1 VAIRQTTICCCS
13 AVALIALLASS
24 GRAQTS
30 VPAARAVKQ
39 NRSADDKT
47 PLPLFPVASVW
58 TLALNN
64 ALTAPPAFRGSLAV
78 FALEGEQIV
87 AYDLSKGSRLWL
99 TTITTNVEPAIG
111 TNEVFIADDGGISA
125 LSLSSGE
132 LVWRQPFA
140 DTLATP
146 PVVDRDRLILT
157 TSSGDIVALRAS
169 DGMELWRQ
177 HLPAAPSSRPA
188 VSATRAFVATA
199 DKQVVALN
207 SDDGAVVW
215 SRMLGG
221 VGHDILPGD
230 DRIFL
235 GASDRVFYCLNTK
248 DGEVAWRWPTGADA
262 IGVPS
267 ADDRVVY
274 FVSLDN
280 LLRALNR
287 SNGVQQW
294 KSALAFRPISGPLKW
309 SETLVVAG
317 TEPVLQ
323 GFSTR
328 EGRSLGRYPVSTELS
343 AQPYLFVDN
352 SRVFPVLVTISADIV
367 GRATVT
373 GATRDIEP
381 AQLPLAPLPNVV
393 PVPTSPA
400 APRVLEVV
408 SPLPNLIRVDP
419 AARP

>member
-1 VAIRQTTICCCS
+1 
-13 AVALIALLASS
+13 
-24 GRAQTS
+24 
-30 VPAARAVKQ
+30 
-39 NRSADDKT
+39 
-47 PLPLFPVASVW
+47 
-58 TLALNN
+58 
-64 ALTAPPAFRGSLAV
+64 V
-78 FALEGEQIV
+78 FSLEGEQIV

-99 TTITTNVEPAIG
+99 TTITTTIEPAIG
-111 TNEVFIADDGGISA
+111 TNEVFIADEGGISA

-140 DTLATP
+140 ETLATP

-157 TSSGDIVALRAS
+157 TSGGDIVALRAS

-177 HLPAAPSSRPA
+177 RLAQAPSSRPA
-188 VSATRAFVATA
+188 VTSTRVFVATG

-207 SDDGAVVW
+207 SDDGAVLW

-221 VGHDILPGD
+221 VGRDILAGD

-235 GASDRVFYCLNTK
+235 GSSDRVFYCLNTK
-248 DGEVAWRWPTGADA
+248 DGEVAWRWPTADA
-262 IGVPS
+262 IGLPS

-280 LLRALNR
+280 LLRGLNR

-294 KSALAFRPISGPLKW
+294 KSALPFRPISGPLRW

-328 EGRSLGRYPVSTELS
+328 EGKSLGRFPVSTELS

-352 SRVFPVLVTISADIV
+352 SKVFPVLVTISADIV

-373 GATRDIEP
+373 GATREIEP
-381 AQLPLAPLPNVV
+381 TQLALTPLPNVV
-393 PVPTSPA
+393 SFPTMPA

>member
-1 VAIRQTTICCCS
+1 M
-13 AVALIALLASS
+13 
-24 GRAQTS
+24 
-30 VPAARAVKQ
+30 
-39 NRSADDKT
+39 
-47 PLPLFPVASVW
+47 
-58 TLALNN
+58 NN

-99 TTITTNVEPAIG
+99 TTITTDVEPAIG

-140 DTLATP
+140 ETLATP
-146 PVVDRDRLILT
+146 PVVDRDRLILAT
-157 TSSGDIVALRAS
+157 TDGDIVVLRGS

-177 HLPAAPSSRPA
+177 HLPQAPSSRPA
-188 VSATRAFVATA
+188 VSSTRVFVATG

-207 SDDGAVVW
+207 SDDGAVLL

-221 VGHDILPGD
+221 VGHDILAGD

-235 GASDRVFYCLNTK
+235 GSSDRVFYCLNTK
-248 DGEVAWRWPTGADA
+248 DGEVAWRWPTGVDS
-262 IGVPS
+262 IGLPS

-317 TEPVLQ
+317 TEPLLQ
-323 GFSTR
+323 GFSSR
-328 EGRSLGRYPVSTELS
+328 EGRSLGRFPVSTELS

-352 SRVFPVLVTISADIV
+352 SRAFPVLVTISADIV

-381 AQLPLAPLPNVV
+381 TQLPLTPLTNVV
-393 PVPTSPA
+393 PVTTIPA